1 MQWSVGNNQ
10 FLVAFIFLF
19 IGLATAWELGPSSS
33 TVYESKHV
41 DILYFLKHIYTFL
54 NYL

>member
-19 IGLATAWELGPSSS
+19 IGLATAWDHPPLQCMNPSMLISS
-33 TVYESKHV
+33 
-41 DILYFLKHIYTFL
+41 TFL
-54 NYL
+54 NIFIRF